1 MRPRR
6 EVARQSV
13 GVRLDQTIL
22 AAAEKAAD
30 AEHRTLSNLMELAL
44 LQYLQRKGYMPLPT
58 TLSSTSTLRSTKPKR

>member
-13 GVRLDQTIL
+13 GVRIDQVIL

-44 LQYLQRKGYMPLPT
+44 LQYLQREGYLPLPT
-58 TLSSTSTLRSTKPKR
+58 LPSTKPKR